1 MSKTKKISIS
11 VKKGNEDFIDLLD
24 TYANHHRVSRSDF
37 MFRCFN
43 HFHETQTE
51 LYRSNDK
58 LILLQRNRMN
68 KTIKISNIAYETLV
82 VIAKKQNK
90 KTDDYV
96 EQLIQEHYNKTR
108 K

>member
-11 VKKGNEDFIDLLD
+11 VKKENEGFIDLLD

-51 LYRSNDK
+51 LHRPNNQ
-58 LILLQRNRMN
+58 LL
-68 KTIKISNIAYETLV
+68 S
-82 VIAKKQNK
+82 
-90 KTDDYV
+90 
-96 EQLIQEHYNKTR
+96 HFF
-108 K
+108 

>member
-11 VKKGNEDFIDLLD
+11 VKKENEEFIDLLD

-51 LYRSNDK
+51 LHRPNNQ
-58 LILLQRNRMN
+58 LL
-68 KTIKISNIAYETLV
+68 S
-82 VIAKKQNK
+82 
-90 KTDDYV
+90 
-96 EQLIQEHYNKTR
+96 HFF
-108 K
+108 